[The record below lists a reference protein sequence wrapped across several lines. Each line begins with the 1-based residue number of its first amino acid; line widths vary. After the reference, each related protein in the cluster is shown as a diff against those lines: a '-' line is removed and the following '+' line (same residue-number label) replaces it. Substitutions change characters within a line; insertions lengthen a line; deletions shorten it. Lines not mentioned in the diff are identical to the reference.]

1 MTARDT
7 SVLIVQSVREL
18 GRIWT
23 QHLERYQMR
32 TTLVHDEASAI
43 AALDDGTFDIIVADL
58 MLDEGS
64 ALTIADLVAYRQPD
78 AKVIFVSNSSFFS
91 DGSIFQMCANACA
104 YVPRATKPE
113 DLAAMVEH
121 YGAAANR
128 DRAVRPS
135 QARG

>member
-1 MTARDT
+1 M

-18 GRIWT
+18 GRLWT
-23 QHLERYQMR
+23 QHLERQGMR
-32 TTLVHDEASAI
+32 ATLVHDQPEAV
-43 AALDDGTFDIIVADL
+43 AALDTATFDVIVTDL

-64 ALTIADLVAYRQPD
+64 ALALADLVAYRQPD
-78 AKVIFVSNSSFFS
+78 AKVLFVSNSSFFS
-91 DGSIFQMCANACA
+91 DGSIFQMCSNACG
-104 YVPRATKPE
+104 YVPRGTKPE

-121 YGAAANR
+121 YGSAANR